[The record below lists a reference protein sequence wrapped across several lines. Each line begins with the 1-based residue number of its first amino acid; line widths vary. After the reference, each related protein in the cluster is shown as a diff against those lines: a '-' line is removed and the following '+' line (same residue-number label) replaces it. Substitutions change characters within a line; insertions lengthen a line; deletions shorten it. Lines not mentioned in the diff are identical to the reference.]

1 MKRLFSLFALW
12 IGCAVFAFGG
22 EAFASLANARRAE
35 ALLGPDVWSRLIRIE
50 NTGDTKTYPHTVH
63 ALVFELAGIL
73 WFYTDVNGTQSFSLY
88 RGRLDADKTDFAP
101 LLADIH
107 EGFSRWTEVPSHV
120 VHVVHVGDVAHPE
133 TVTPESG
140 LLRNGCFVE
149 SVAFLRTRLLVGG
162 EVSRPQL
169 LSFYVNRGLRS
180 VGHTVLTFETKE
192 NVQVFDPAE
201 PESLRMFRRELASD
215 AVALGSALVGGMV
228 SRALWVPVSEFS
240 TQLVRRYAT
249 LGDGIGRALD

>member
-107 EGFSRWTEVPSHV
+107 EGFKRWTEFPA
-120 VHVVHVGDVAHPE
+120 DE
-133 TVTPESG
+133 TTVTPESG

-192 NVQVFDPAE
+192 GVQVFDPAE
-201 PESLRMFRRELASD
+201 PESPLMFRRELAGD
-215 AVALGSALVGGMV
+215 AAALGSALVGGIV
-228 SRALWVPVSEFS
+228 SRALWVPIGEFS
-240 TQLVRRYAT
+240 AQLVLRYAA
-249 LGDGIGRALD
+249 LGGGAGRALD